1 MGDGVNVA
9 ARLEG
14 INKEF
19 GTTICIS
26 DSVVEAV
33 GSDIV
38 ARPIKKVQVKGRK
51 HKFMVYELLGI
62 RTSDDP
68 ELAPKLSETQ
78 DGVEPRII
86 PSAPCGAFASIGIT
100 E

>member
-1 MGDGVNVA
+1 MTIGELIINTKSAKALGITERLSYTVMGDGVNVA

-38 ARPIKKVQVKGRK
+38 ARPIKKVPVKGRK
-51 HKFMVYELLGI
+51 H
-62 RTSDDP
+62 RS
-68 ELAPKLSETQ
+68 
-78 DGVEPRII
+78 
-86 PSAPCGAFASIGIT
+86 
-100 E
+100 